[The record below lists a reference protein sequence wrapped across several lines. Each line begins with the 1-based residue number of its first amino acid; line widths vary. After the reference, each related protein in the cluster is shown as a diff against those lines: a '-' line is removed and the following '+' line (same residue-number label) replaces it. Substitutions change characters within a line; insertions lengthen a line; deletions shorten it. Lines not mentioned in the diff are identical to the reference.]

1 VGDDEVENN
10 FSSFWG
16 WYQALSVLSDDKV
29 WQIDIVSNLPLIT
42 CLNHLS
48 YLMDLNKQKEEAI
61 KKQQQQYK

>member
-1 VGDDEVENN
+1 VGDDEIENS

-16 WYQALSVLSDDKV
+16 WYQALSFLSNDLV
-29 WQIDIVSNLPLIT
+29 WQIDTVSNLPLIT

-61 KKQQQQYK
+61 KKSQQNR